1 MQSNYYE
8 LLEIAPSANANDIK
22 NAYRKLAFKYHPDKN
37 NGSKHAETLFAE
49 ISQAYSV
56 LSNTEERKEYD
67 KSLLSFKMQGKEAKQ
82 PAYQKAYDVFIEDML
97 QIAATMSLSDQRHW
111 RAVAKKLESLGCG
124 AELAHKIALEVERYR
139 TKTIID
145 EAMHN
150 FYFASIC
157 IVLGG
162 NIAILS
168 FVVWNS
174 LGFQIL
180 ATIIFFVGLYY
191 LIRSF
196 ILFAQTKVAV
206 RL

>member
-8 LLEIAPSANANDIK
+8 LLEVAPSANSDEIK
-22 NAYRKLAFKYHPDKN
+22 NAYRHLAFKYHPDKN

-56 LSNTEERKEYD
+56 LSNAMSRREYD
-67 KSLLSFKMQGKEAKQ
+67 QSLQSSKVTSNEAKQ
-82 PAYQKAYDVFIEDML
+82 PIYQKAYDVFIEDML
-97 QIAATMSLSDQRHW
+97 QIAATMSIGDQRHW
-111 RAVAKKLESLGCG
+111 RAVAKKLETLGCA

-139 TKTIID
+139 TKAIID

-150 FYFASIC
+150 FYFASFC
-157 IVLGG
+157 VVLGG

-168 FVVWNS
+168 FVVWHS
-174 LGFQIL
+174 LGFQIVSI
-180 ATIIFFVGLYY
+180 IIFIAGLYY

-196 ILFAQTKVAV
+196 ILFAQTKVSV